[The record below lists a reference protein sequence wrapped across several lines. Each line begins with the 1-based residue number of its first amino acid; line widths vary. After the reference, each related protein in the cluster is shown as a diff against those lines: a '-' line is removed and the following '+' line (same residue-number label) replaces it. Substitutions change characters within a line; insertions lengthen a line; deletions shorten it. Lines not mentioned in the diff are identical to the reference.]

1 MQIAAG
7 YEDANDCNEL
17 KDDEILKLC
26 ANQSKALATQPT
38 ISRLE
43 NKVNTKELYKM
54 AKVFVD
60 QFIASYASEPEI
72 IILDPDDT
80 NSFTYGQQELTL
92 FNNYYGDYCYMPLH
106 IYEGFSGKVISTI
119 LKPGRRNFSCQ
130 SVPPIP
136 SFSCLCFNTFSSE

>member
-1 MQIAAG
+1 
-7 YEDANDCNEL
+7 
-17 KDDEILKLC
+17 
-26 ANQSKALATQPT
+26 
-38 ISRLE
+38 
-43 NKVNTKELYKM
+43 M

-72 IILDPDDT
+72 IILNPDDT

-106 IYEGFSGKVISTI
+106 IYEDFSGKMISTI